1 MSKPTIFISYSHKD
15 EIWKDHF
22 KPHLSVLENAGQLV
36 IWDDRAIDG
45 GEQWYDEIN
54 HAMSG
59 AAVAVCLISRHFL
72 SSKFCV
78 NEEIPFLLKRAEED
92 GLLFIPILISPCLW
106 QAFRWLSDTQM
117 LPRDGKTVEMDFPQG
132 DGAEVFHQVAEL
144 IYKKINDTNYVL
156 PTPAIKWQP
165 PKQIYIE
172 RLPVTGKELF
182 GRDKELDLL
191 DQAWQSDTT
200 NIVSFIAWGGVGKS
214 TLINKWL
221 EGMAKD
227 NYQGAVNVF
236 GWSFY
241 SQGTSEQATSAD
253 VFIDHALKWFGDTTP
268 QTPQAGSAWS
278 KGQRLAELVQQHKTL
293 LILDGLEPLQSA
305 HEFEKGKIKDPALTM
320 LLRTLAIEN
329 NGLCVITSRERIP
342 DIAKFEHK
350 TESVNLET
358 LSKEAGRALLR
369 VGGVNG
375 TDKAL
380 EEATESFGAHALA
393 INLLTTYLKSI
404 KGHPI
409 SAALQI
415 PDLPVPVEK
424 GKHPRRV
431 IDALSQRFVGKPE
444 GELLTLL
451 GFFDRPA
458 DIAAIRQIIAP
469 PSIKGLTDNLC
480 DKDKEVLLL
489 AINKLRAENLLPEES
504 SHNPGTLDCHPLIR
518 EHFADKLKADN
529 PTAWQAANGRLYEYY
544 KNLPDKELP
553 DTLAE
558 MEPLFAAIRHGCL
571 AGLHQETLDDVFYKR
586 VLREGDAYIIHKLGA
601 FGAALSCLGHSFA
614 RLWDKPAANLIA
626 AAQAGVLSWAGFALR
641 ATGRLFEATEP
652 MKAGLVMYIEQES
665 WQYAAMAAS
674 NLSELYLT
682 LGEVALAEDYGEQS
696 VTFAD
701 RSGDAVYM
709 EMFRTTH
716 ANALHQAGK
725 NQAAEQRFID
735 AETRQKDRL
744 PDDSWLFSLR
754 GFLFCDLLLSMKKY
768 SEVLTRAKQAITN
781 PRYRLLDTAL
791 DTLSIGKTLMLQSID
806 NKTAEFSQA
815 SDYLHQ
821 AVEGLRKAGAQHH
834 IPRGLLTRATLYRQQ
849 KNWPQA
855 WRDLDE
861 TLEIAEFGQMQ
872 LFLTDYHLEACRTLL
887 AQIEVGDFTISE
899 KGEILNLSK
908 AEMQG
913 KFKTHLMYATAL
925 VKKTGYHRRDD
936 EIAELGGTHG
946 TPGVIQ

>member
-22 KPHLSVLENAGQLV
+22 KPHLSVLEKAGEV
-36 IWDDRAIDG
+36 VVWDDRLLDG
-45 GEQWYDEIN
+45 GDQWYDEIEA
-54 HAMSG
+54 AMSN
-59 AAVAVCLISRHFL
+59 AAVAVCLISQHYL
-72 SSKFCV
+72 SSAFCV
-78 NEEIPFLLKRAEED
+78 GEETPFLLKRSKQD
-92 GLLFIPILISPCLW
+92 GMLLIPILISPCLW
-106 QAFRWLSDTQM
+106 EVYRWLKDTQM
-117 LPRDGKTVEMDFPQG
+117 FPRDGKSVAIDYPQT
-132 DGAEVFHQVAEL
+132 DGAVVFSKVAEL

-191 DQAWQSDTT
+191 DQAWASDTT

-241 SQGTSEQATSAD
+241 SQGSSEQATSAD

-268 QTPQAGSAWS
+268 QTSQAGSAWS

-320 LLRTLAIEN
+320 LLRTLAIKN
-329 NGLCVITSRERIP
+329 NGLCVITSRESIP

-415 PDLPVPVEK
+415 PDLPVLIEK

-431 IDALSQRFVGKPE
+431 IDALSQRFVDQSE

-480 DKDKEVLLL
+480 EKDEAVLLL
-489 AINKLRAENLLPEES
+489 AINRLRSENLLAEES
-504 SHNPGTLDCHPLIR
+504 THNPGTLDCHPLIR
-518 EHFADKLKADN
+518 EHFADKLETDN
-529 PTAWQAANGRLYEYY
+529 PTAWQAANGRLYAYY
-544 KNLPDKELP
+544 KNLPEKELP

-571 AGLHQETLDDVFYKR
+571 AGLHQEVMDNVYYKK
-586 VLREGDAYIIHKLGA
+586 VYREGDFYIVNQLGA
-601 FGAALSCLGHSFA
+601 FGADLSCLAHFFA
-614 RLWDKPAANLIA
+614 SLWDKPAANLTA
-626 AAQAGVLSWAGFALR
+626 DDQAVVLSWAGFALR

-652 MKAGLVMYIEQES
+652 MKAGLAMRVKDKL
-665 WQYAAMAAS
+665 WKNAAIAAS
-674 NLSELYLT
+674 NLSQLYLT

-696 VTFAD
+696 VIFAD
-701 RSGDAVYM
+701 RSEEDNHM
-709 EMFRTTH
+709 ESKRTTH
-716 ANALHQAGK
+716 ADALHQAGK
-725 NQAAEQRFID
+725 SEFAEQRFIE

-744 PDDSWLFSLR
+744 SDDPWLFSLP
-754 GFLFCDLLLSMKKY
+754 GFHFCDLLLSMKKY
-768 SEVLTRAKQAITN
+768 SEVLTRAKQTITY
-781 PRYRLLDTAL
+781 PWCRPLDKAL
-791 DTLSIGKTLMLQSID
+791 DTLTIGKTLMLQSID
-806 NKTAEFSQA
+806 NKTADFSQA

-821 AVEGLRKAGAQHH
+821 AVEGLRESGAQEF

-872 LFLTDYHLEACRTLL
+872 LHLTDYHLEACRTLL
-887 AQIEVGDFTISE
+887 AQIEADDFTISE
-899 KGEILNLSK
+899 KGETLNLTK

-936 EIAELGGTHG
+936 EIAQLQL
-946 TPGVIQ
+946 VSL